1 MRCVEKE
8 CRVVKYVAERGSRK
22 GQAGEYV
29 ELILEKRTTNWVA
42 NNVTRRFVYPIV
54 VDRLVETF
62 KKFISKKAGGEKDGE
77 TVIPEEYKNIDN
89 YFLVQVD
96 LGAPHVRLYRQDEK
110 DAKGKVIHHKGHP
123 HTDDSGKPILYNSVE
138 VGAIKVEDDDTG
150 EMYWVQTPESI
161 VQSLISRG
169 YYAPAKQTTSDEP
182 LRNSAMSVEAA
193 PETTTETA
201 PEETPE
207 ERMARLQTELEAL
220 KANS

>member
-29 ELILEKRTTNWVA
+29 ELVLEKRTTSWVA
-42 NNVTRRFVYPIV
+42 NNVTRRFVYPVV

-62 KKFISKKAGGEKDGE
+62 KKFISKKAGGEKEGE

-89 YFLVQVD
+89 YFLVHVD
-96 LGAPHVRLYRQDEK
+96 LGAPHVRLYRKDEK
-110 DAKGKVIHHKGHP
+110 DSTGKVIHRKGQAYK
-123 HTDDSGKPILYNSVE
+123 DENGRDIIYNSIE

-169 YYAPAKQTTSDEP
+169 YYAPVSQVTTDEP
-182 LRNSAMSVEAA
+182 LRNSGMLVEGAPETA
-193 PETTTETA
+193 PETT

-207 ERMARLQTELEAL
+207 QRMARLQAELEAL
-220 KANS
+220 KTNS